1 MRVSLGGLVARNW
14 PIKLAAVFF
23 AIMLYIAVAA
33 QQPLT
38 QSFPLQLAVTVPPGR
53 SLRQEPPGVTVVI
66 AGKGSE
72 ILKLRSFPRVIRAAI
87 PDTLSASVWR
97 VHLQPSDV
105 ELPKGTEVQVAE
117 ITPREIDVLLDS
129 VASKDVK
136 IVPLVRVEAESGY
149 VLRGLSL
156 VPSVARLVGPEKSL
170 AGVDSVST
178 VPVSISAVAGPF
190 FRTVPVD
197 TSLLGVVH
205 VSPQEVRVAGEVTAI
220 VERSIDAV
228 PIAATASGF
237 AGFQLAQERV
247 SVSVRGPESKV
258 NTLTRDSLR
267 VVAHLVG
274 KAGANGYA
282 RLTVT
287 APPGIV
293 ARARPDSV
301 ILKRRVG
308 RG

>member
-23 AIMLYIAVAA
+23 AIMLYIAEAA
-33 QQPLT
+33 EQPLT
-38 QSFPLQLAVTVPPGR
+38 QSFPLQLEVTVPPGR
-53 SLRQEPPGVTVVI
+53 SLRQQPPGVTVVI
-66 AGKGSE
+66 SGKGNE
-72 ILKLRSFPRVIRAAI
+72 IMKLRSFPRMIRTAI

-105 ELPKGTEVQVAE
+105 ELPKGSDVQVAE
-117 ITPREIDVLLDS
+117 IRPREIDLLLDS

-136 IVPLVRVEAESGY
+136 IVPHVRVEAESGY

-197 TSLLGVVH
+197 TSLLGVVRI
-205 VSPQEVRVAGEVTAI
+205 SPQEVRVAGEVTAI
-220 VERSIDAV
+220 IERSIDE
-228 PIAATASGF
+228 IG
-237 AGFQLAQERV
+237 R
-247 SVSVRGPESKV
+247 
-258 NTLTRDSLR
+258 
-267 VVAHLVG
+267 AHV
-274 KAGANGYA
+274 
-282 RLTVT
+282 
-287 APPGIV
+287 
-293 ARARPDSV
+293 
-301 ILKRRVG
+301 
-308 RG
+308 

>member
-38 QSFPLQLAVTVPPGR
+38 QSFP
-53 SLRQEPPGVTVVI
+53 
-66 AGKGSE
+66 
-72 ILKLRSFPRVIRAAI
+72 
-87 PDTLSASVWR
+87 
-97 VHLQPSDV
+97 LQPSDV

-178 VPVSISAVAGPF
+178 VPVAVSAVAGPF

-205 VSPQEVRVAGEVTAI
+205 VSPQEVRVAGEVT
-220 VERSIDAV
+220 
-228 PIAATASGF
+228 
-237 AGFQLAQERV
+237 
-247 SVSVRGPESKV
+247 
-258 NTLTRDSLR
+258 
-267 VVAHLVG
+267 
-274 KAGANGYA
+274 
-282 RLTVT
+282 
-287 APPGIV
+287 
-293 ARARPDSV
+293 
-301 ILKRRVG
+301 
-308 RG
+308 